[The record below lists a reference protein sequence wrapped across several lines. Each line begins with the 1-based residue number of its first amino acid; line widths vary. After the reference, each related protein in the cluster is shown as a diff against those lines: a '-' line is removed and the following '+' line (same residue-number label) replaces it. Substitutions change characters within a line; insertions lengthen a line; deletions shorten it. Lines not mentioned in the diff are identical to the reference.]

1 NRIQKR
7 ELAKVPQIQK
17 DLISMTTVTQTK
29 PQTKSNQLDAIDGE
43 FDYLIGLRPQT
54 LTGTYYQGY
63 KAAADKQGQCPF

>member
-1 NRIQKR
+1 M
-7 ELAKVPQIQK
+7 
-17 DLISMTTVTQTK
+17 STTVTQSK
-29 PQTKSNQLDAIDGE
+29 PQTQPHTHLEALDGE